1 MVYAMSHI
9 GILPRWFGAV
19 HPRYQTPSNAIL
31 FYAGFALLL
40 ALSGGFVFLAAMSTV
55 VRLMVYVMCIATLPV
70 LKKKKPEAKGQF
82 RLPGGMAIPAVALLL
97 SLWLMTHA
105 SAKSWLITGAFML
118 VGSGLYFIAR
128 KYGTDSS

>member
-9 GILPRWFGAV
+9 DILPRWFGAV

-70 LKKKKPEAKGQF
+70 LKKKKPETEDQF
-82 RLPGGMAIPAVALLL
+82 RLPGGMVIPVVALLL

-105 SAKSWLITGAFML
+105 SAKSWLITGIFML
-118 VGSGLYFIAR
+118 VGSGLYYVSRRYRA
-128 KYGTDSS
+128 DSA